1 VRARRRWAKCDDE
14 TSTEG
19 GGVPSH
25 ATIACYH
32 RRMKRAAVLGAGAWG
47 TALAKVLSD
56 KGERVT
62 LYTRRPELPRQIAE
76 TRRNERYLPGV
87 DLSADLVVT
96 ADLAEA
102 VEGASLIVLAVPS
115 HALRDVVREGYRS
128 WPTDAAIVSA
138 TKGIEND
145 SLMLMG
151 EVVLDVA
158 GPSIGERMTIL
169 SGPSFARE
177 VAEGLPTALVVAG
190 SGSDVVC
197 AVQKRFA
204 GERLRVY
211 SSDDAIGVELGGA
224 LKNVIAIAAGAC
236 DGLGYGHNSRAA
248 LITRG
253 LAEIVRL
260 SMAKGGSALTLAG
273 LAGLGDLVLT
283 CTGELS
289 RNRTVGFELGRGR
302 KLDEV
307 LATLGHVA
315 EGVKTTKSAY
325 DLGAKLGVEMPIT
338 TEVYRVL
345 YEGKAPR
352 QAVADLMARSLRP
365 EF

>member
-1 VRARRRWAKCDDE
+1 
-14 TSTEG
+14 
-19 GGVPSH
+19 
-25 ATIACYH
+25 
-32 RRMKRAAVLGAGAWG
+32 LGAGAWG
-47 TALAKVLSD
+47 TALAKVLCD

-62 LYTRRPELPRQIAE
+62 LFTRRAELSRQVAE
-76 TRRNERYLPGV
+76 TRINERYLPGV
-87 DLSADLVVT
+87 ELPRDLTVT
-96 ADLAEA
+96 TDLAEA
-102 VEGASLIVLAVPS
+102 LHEASLIVLAVPS
-115 HALRDVVREGYRS
+115 HALRGVVAEGHRL
-128 WPTDAAIVSA
+128 WPKAAPIVSA

-145 SLMLMG
+145 TLMLMA
-151 EVVLDVA
+151 EVVVDVA
-158 GPSIGERMTIL
+158 GPETAARMTVL

-177 VAEGLPTALVVAG
+177 VALGLPTAIVVAG
-190 SGSDVVC
+190 RSADVAC
-197 AVQKRFA
+197 DVQQRFA
-204 GERLRVY
+204 SDRLRVY
-211 SSDDAIGVELGGA
+211 SSDDVIGVEIGGA

-260 SMAKGGSALTLAG
+260 SVAKGGSALTLAG

-302 KLDEV
+302 TLAEV
-307 LATLGHVA
+307 LAKLGHVA

-325 DLGAKLGVEMPIT
+325 DLGQKLGVDLPIT
-338 TEVYRVL
+338 GEVYHVL
-345 YEGKAPR
+345 YEGKSPP
-352 QAVADLMARSLRP
+352 QAVSDLMARSLRA